1 MSVQR
6 SPTGS
11 GTVSARSGSY
21 PDLPSKITS
30 QDTSEMTQITFR
42 NKRKL
47 NEIEEIKAEL
57 TEMKTQMTAMQNQ
70 MSEMMTYLYTMNNT
84 QTENFKKLNQDV
96 SAIKQQINDIKT
108 TTDNLTKEQSK
119 LKLDISSLKES
130 KNMTE
135 KKLDQIETKLQ
146 REDASS
152 SSTVNVRE
160 EIVSELNERGHRSKN
175 IIISGV
181 SEPNANNPSERREE
195 DKTTVLKIINTIV
208 RHTSNLEPER
218 IYRLGKYQSDK
229 CRHLKVCFSSPDI
242 VKSILKNKQNLK
254 EEKIK
259 IFSDQTPQQQEY
271 MAMLKQ
277 RLENRIASGEDNLC
291 IKYIRGVPK
300 IIKQTPKNSSQKNH

>member
-11 GTVSARSGSY
+11 DTISSRSGSY
-21 PDLPSKITS
+21 PDLPSKIIA
-30 QDTSEMTQITFR
+30 QDTSEMSQITYR

-47 NEIEEIKAEL
+47 NETEEIKAEL
-57 TEMKTQMTAMQNQ
+57 TDMKKQMTSMQNQ
-70 MSEMMTYLYTMNNT
+70 MSEIMTYLSTMNNT

-96 SAIKQQINDIKT
+96 LTIKQQINDIKI
-108 TTDNLTKEQSK
+108 TTDNLTEEQSK
-119 LKLDISSLKES
+119 LKQDISSLKES
-130 KNMTE
+130 KNITE
-135 KKLDQIETKLQ
+135 KKLYQIESKLQ
-146 REDASS
+146 HEDAGSS
-152 SSTVNVRE
+152 SAVNVRE
-160 EIVSELNERGHRSKN
+160 EIVTELNERGQRSKN

-181 SEPNANNPSERREE
+181 LEPNANSQSERRAE
-195 DKTTVLKIINTIV
+195 DKTAVLKIINNIV
-208 RHTSNLEPER
+208 GHTDTPEPER
-218 IYRLGKYQSDK
+218 IYRLGKYKSDK

-242 VKSILKNKQNLK
+242 VKSILKNRKNQK

-259 IFSDQTPQQQEY
+259 VFSDQTPQQQEY

-300 IIKQTPKNSSQKNH
+300 ITKQTPKNSSQEIH